1 VEIDPATGEPVWGF
15 PFEYL
20 SVGESF
26 FIPTLKPA
34 NMLYVIDTR
43 AKDAKIRIKAFTST
57 KDGVLGVRVWRV
69 A

>member
-1 VEIDPATGEPVWGF
+1 MENDPLTGEPVWGF
-15 PFEYL
+15 PFEFM

-34 NMLYVIDTR
+34 HMIYVIDKR
-43 AKDAKIRIKAFTST
+43 SKDAKIRTKSFIAT
-57 KDGVLGVRVWRV
+57 KDGYLGVRVWRL